1 MAINYDHVPS
11 PAFVLEE
18 ALLRKNLE
26 LMRYV
31 QEASGASIILA
42 LKGFS
47 MWHVFP
53 LVGQYLKGATASSLF
68 EARLIREEMGVKAHT
83 YAPAY
88 KNERFKELLTYSSHL
103 TFNSLSQLNRFLPD
117 IQASPEKVSVGLRV
131 NPEYSDVTTEMY
143 NPCAAGSR
151 LGILD
156 TDLAGGLPEVV
167 EGLHFHTLCESSALA
182 LEKTLESFEARFG
195 KYLGQLK
202 WVNFGGGHLM
212 TREGYEVEHLIRIIR
227 DFKARYDLEVILEP
241 GSAVAWQ
248 TGVLVS
254 EVLDIV
260 ENKGI
265 RTAIVDVSFTAHMP
279 DTLEMPYR
287 PRITGATDPVPGKP
301 SYRIGGVSCLAG
313 DFMYEYSF
321 EEPLQVGQKLIFE
334 DMMHYTMV
342 KTTMFNGVEHPR
354 IAVWRPDGTLE
365 VIREFV
371 FEDFKGRLS

>member
-88 KNERFKELLTYSSHL
+88 KKERFKELLRYSSHL
-103 TFNSLSQLNRFLPD
+103 TFNSLSQLDYFLPD
-117 IQASPEKVSVGLRV
+117 IQAAPEKVSVGLRV

-156 TDLAGGLPEVV
+156 TDLTGGLPEVV

-182 LEKTLESFEARFG
+182 LEKTLESFETRFG

-212 TREGYEVEHLIRIIR
+212 TREGYDVEHLIRIIR
-227 DFKARYDLEVILEP
+227 DFKTRYDLEVILEP

-354 IAVWRPDGTLE
+354 IAVWRPNGTLE